1 MITAYSPKSFL
12 MSGNTAVTVTDKS
25 DRARNTSSQ
34 ILSSCY
40 LCSTFHAQIYIYIYS
55 PKCFTEEHRE
65 RLYMKIKID
74 ISERIVQEFRITVYE
89 HIT

>member
-40 LCSTFHAQIYIYIYS
+40 LCSTFHAQIYIYS
-55 PKCFTEEHRE
+55 PKCFTEEHTE
-65 RLYMKIKID
+65 RLNMKIKID
-74 ISERIVQEFRITVYE
+74 ISE
-89 HIT
+89 